1 MTARKKL
8 LPLPT
13 KPQPRWHVG
22 WVEIRRTLI
31 SMVFSSIAVGTAFVT
46 KENINAL
53 WDKPGTAA
61 GIGLIVAGV
70 LKICHQAYSDNTKQ

>member
-1 MTARKKL
+1 
-8 LPLPT
+8 
-13 KPQPRWHVG
+13 
-22 WVEIRRTLI
+22 
-31 SMVFSSIAVGTAFVT
+31 MVFSSIAVGTAFVT